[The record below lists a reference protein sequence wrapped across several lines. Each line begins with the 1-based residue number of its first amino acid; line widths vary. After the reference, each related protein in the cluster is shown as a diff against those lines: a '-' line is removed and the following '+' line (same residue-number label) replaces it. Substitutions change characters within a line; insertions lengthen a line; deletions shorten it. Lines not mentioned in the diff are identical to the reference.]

1 MPVTT
6 PSVKPLLAALLVG
19 AASALA
25 PAGAAAGAPETAR
38 QAADLAHMAEG
49 NYFGA
54 VISDARG
61 SSQSDVR
68 ITVTRIG
75 PNRVRIA
82 SDYPRLPAFE
92 ARLTRA
98 MDTVQNADGDEVFLL
113 DLAQNPHS
121 LHVTVDD
128 ASWAGTRE

>member
-1 MPVTT
+1 MAGLAL
-6 PSVKPLLAALLVG
+6 KMAAAAALLAGAG
-19 AASALA
+19 AAATPGVAL
-25 PAGAAAGAPETAR
+25 AAGAPEPAR
-38 QAADLAHMAEG
+38 ARTDLAHMAEG

-82 SDYPRLPAFE
+82 SDYSRLPPFE

-98 MDTVQNADGDEVFLL
+98 MDTIQNADGDEVFLL
-113 DLAQNPHS
+113 DLARSPHS